1 MTSTIAQLL
10 RSPDRIRATLM
21 SPAGIAAGG
30 ITFAVIVATA
40 FGVYAWHS
48 WANQSQRAETS
59 LLSVTRALE
68 HHAARSFA
76 AADLMLRGIVTQFKL
91 LQDEAEGPERLHL
104 LLAERAVAS
113 PIVANI
119 IVLNPQGEI
128 VADSD
133 RFPPRR
139 MNASDRPYFSVHRDG
154 LVDDVFITETFKSR
168 ISGVPVFGM
177 SRRLSHP
184 DGGFAGVVLATI
196 DAGYFRTLYE
206 GLDLGY
212 NGTATLLTTSGN
224 VLMRHPFSE
233 GLIGRNAPQAPL
245 FVDYLPKA
253 AEGTYPV
260 TSIYDGTRR
269 LAGYKRLARLPLVVT
284 ASYSM
289 DELFADWRRS
299 VMVAGGLAL
308 VLATGSALGG
318 IAVAREVQ
326 RRRKA
331 ERVARQ
337 ALSKAMNALDEMEQ
351 ARVAAEAASRSKSTF
366 LAMISHELRTPLN
379 AIIALSELLSD
390 RRHSVSR
397 ADAERYAADIHES
410 GRHLLSLIDGLLDL
424 SKFEA
429 GQDSP
434 GLQAADLR
442 DVLAAAIRV
451 VDGQAQRA
459 RVTLRLALPD
469 QPARALADPTKIR
482 QAFINVIE
490 NAVKFTG
497 PGGTVTVSMDE
508 AADGLRIRV
517 ADTGIGMPQADI
529 ARVFEPFWQGDLT
542 ATRRHDGAGLG
553 LAIARRLVEMHGGT
567 IRLDSTEGAGTTVDI
582 ALPRHAGG

>member
-1 MTSTIAQLL
+1 MIAQLL

-21 SPAGIAAGG
+21 SPAGIAGSGVA
-30 ITFAVIVATA
+30 FAIVVATA
-40 FGVYAWHS
+40 FGIYAWHGRT
-48 WANQSQRAETS
+48 NQMHRAEAS

-68 HHAARSFA
+68 HHATRSFA
-76 AADLMLRGIVTQFKL
+76 ATDLVLRGIVTQYRL
-91 LQDEAEGPERLHL
+91 LQDDAEGPERLHL

-113 PIVANI
+113 PIIANI
-119 IVLNPQGEI
+119 IVLDPQGEI

-133 RFPPRR
+133 HFPPRR
-139 MNASDRPYFSVHRDG
+139 LNVSDRPYFAVHRDG
-154 LVDDVFITETFKSR
+154 VVDGVYITETFKSR
-168 ISGVPVFGM
+168 LSGVTVFGM
-177 SRRLSHP
+177 SRRLSNP

-212 NGTATLLTTSGN
+212 NGTATLLTTAGN
-224 VLMRHPFSE
+224 VLMRHPFTE
-233 GLIGRNAPQAPL
+233 NLIGRSALHAPL
-245 FVDYLPKA
+245 FAEHLPKA

-260 TSIYDGTRR
+260 TSIFDGKPR
-269 LAGYKRLARLPLVVT
+269 LAGYKRLDRLPLVVT

-289 DELFADWRRS
+289 DEIFADWRRS

-308 VLATGSALGG
+308 VLATGSVLGCV
-318 IAVAREVQ
+318 AVAREVR

-331 ERVARQ
+331 ERLAQQ
-337 ALSKAMNALDEMEQ
+337 ALSKAMNALDEAERSR
-351 ARVAAEAASRSKSTF
+351 AAAEAASRSKSTF

-379 AIIALSELLSD
+379 AIIALSELLSAGG
-390 RRHSVSR
+390 HAVSR
-397 ADAERYAADIHES
+397 AEAERYADDIHES

-424 SKFEA
+424 STFEA
-429 GQDSP
+429 GRDLP
-434 GLQAADLR
+434 GLQAVDLR

-451 VDGQAQRA
+451 VDGQAQEA
-459 RVTLRLALPD
+459 RVTLRLNLPD
-469 QPARALADPTKIR
+469 RPARTLADPTKLR
-482 QAFINVIE
+482 QAFINVIG
-490 NAVKFTG
+490 NAVKFMG
-497 PGGTVTVSMDE
+497 PGGTVIVSMDE
-508 AADGLRIRV
+508 VADGLRIRV
-517 ADTGIGMPQADI
+517 VDTGFGMPQADI

-582 ALPRHAGG
+582 TLPRRDSG